1 MPVKCKSGHTH
12 GSIIAAG
19 ACDADRPGACDVDRP
34 RDPADSRT
42 HRVHSTGG
50 PPVGDENSPFTFEGL
65 AVLLEH
71 LAEIQGNLPLDWRQW
86 ERRRLHGWARWVGA
100 MDTKDPPRLALAL
113 TTADAPVAPEPPPLH
128 AESALRTAPD
138 AAWRS
143 AWRAG
148 WVSGWVA
155 GRENGRTRPGLQPD
169 PASQREPDR

>member
-1 MPVKCKSGHTH
+1 M
-12 GSIIAAG
+12 A
-19 ACDADRPGACDVDRP
+19 
-34 RDPADSRT
+34 
-42 HRVHSTGG
+42 GG

-86 ERRRLHGWARWVGA
+86 ERRRLHGWARWVGSLNGVRVWPVVGVA
-100 MDTKDPPRLALAL
+100 NERHERPRLALAL
-113 TTADAPVAPEPPPLH
+113 TEADAPVAPEPPPLH

-148 WVSGWVA
+148 WAAGWIVGWVA
-155 GRENGRTRPGLQPD
+155 AAMKLGGSAGLDRRGEPRQVPGGSSQP
-169 PASQREPDR
+169 